1 MPLSSPVTISPKAFR
16 ILQELI
22 AREAGIKLSD
32 FKKVFLVSRLT
43 PRLKA
48 LGCANFNE
56 YLEVLADP
64 ATHGCELG
72 LLINRI
78 TTNETRFFREKH
90 HFDFLVRNYLPT
102 WTESGSFIRKLSLW
116 SAGCA
121 TGEEAYSLAMTQS
134 DFAKNHPSL
143 WYHIWATDIDQEALH
158 QARQGVYPA
167 ITAQSIPAHF
177 LKTYFLK
184 GVQEQTG
191 LIKVRPSLQK
201 PIAFESFNLHRPA
214 AVRRGP
220 FEIIFCRNVLI
231 YFQPLVREKVL
242 HFFYQNLRPSGLLFL
257 GHSENL
263 WEMKELFKPL
273 GKTVYQRIP

>member
-1 MPLSSPVTISPKAFR
+1 MPLSAPLTISHKAFK

-22 AREAGIKLSD
+22 SREAGIKLSD

-48 LGCANFNE
+48 LGCTNFNE
-56 YLEVLADP
+56 YLEVLTDP
-64 ATHGCELG
+64 ATHGREVG
-72 LLINRI
+72 QLINRI

-90 HFDFLVRNYLPT
+90 HFEFLTRSYLPT

-121 TGEEAYSLAMTQS
+121 TGEEAYSLAMTLS
-134 DFAKNHPSL
+134 DFARNRPSL
-143 WYHIWATDIDQEALH
+143 WFNIWATDIDQEALH
-158 QARQGVYPA
+158 KARKGVYPA
-167 ITAQSIPAHF
+167 KTAQSIPTDF
-177 LKTYFLK
+177 LKSFFLK
-184 GVQEQTG
+184 GIQEQAG
-191 LIKVRPSLQK
+191 LIKIRPSLQK
-201 PIAFESFNLHRPA
+201 QIAFESFNLHRPA

-231 YFQPLVREKVL
+231 YFQPLVREKVA

-263 WEMKELFKPL
+263 LELKELFKPL